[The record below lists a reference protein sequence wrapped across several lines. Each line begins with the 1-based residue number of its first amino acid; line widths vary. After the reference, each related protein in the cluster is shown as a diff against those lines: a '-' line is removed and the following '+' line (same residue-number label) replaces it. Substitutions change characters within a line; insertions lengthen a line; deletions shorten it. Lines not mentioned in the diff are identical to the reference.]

1 MTNLYD
7 IAYNLEKEIRKSP
20 ELIELVALQQ
30 EITADETANE
40 LLQSFRGI
48 QMKFQT
54 MQMMGQEIP
63 EEEMEMAEETL
74 SVAQQNEKIVK
85 LLEVEQRVSMMVND
99 ITKIIMKPFEELYGA
114 DE

>member
-7 IAYNLEKEIRKSP
+7 IAYSLEKEIRNSP
-20 ELIELVALQQ
+20 DLIELVALQK
-30 EITADETANE
+30 EVYADESANE
-40 LLQSFRGI
+40 LLQSFREI

-63 EEEMEMAEETL
+63 EDEMAMAEQTL
-74 SVAQQNEKIVK
+74 SVAQQNEKIIK
-85 LLEVEQRVSMMVND
+85 LLEVEQRVSLMVND